1 MKKMD
6 MLQCLKKEKIVAVIR
21 MEPKEAI
28 AVIHKIIEGGVHFI
42 EVTLTVPGALEM
54 ISVLAKEYKNS
65 DVVIGSGTVLD
76 PVAARLSILNGAE
89 FVVAPSFNPEIAKMC
104 NLYGKAYI
112 PGIYTPND
120 IAQALEYGVDVLKL
134 FPATDLPASTVKTL
148 KGPFPQAD
156 FLISGSMTAEKFDA
170 WLKGGAFCVA
180 VGGALTNYDKTE
192 GIESIVNKAREFT
205 AIAKKYDAK
214 GR

>member
-1 MKKMD
+1 
-6 MLQCLKKEKIVAVIR
+6 

-42 EVTLTVPGALEM
+42 EVTLTVPGALDM
-54 ISVLAKEYKNS
+54 ISVLAKEYQNS
-65 DVVIGSGTVLD
+65 EVVIGAGTVLD
-76 PVAARLSILNGAE
+76 PVTARTAILNGAE
-89 FVVAPSFNPEIAKMC
+89 FVVAPSFDPEIAKMC

-112 PGIYTPND
+112 PGVYTPND
-120 IAQALEYGVDVLKL
+120 IKKALEYGSDLLKL

-156 FLISGSMTAEKFDA
+156 FLISGSMTAEKFDT

-180 VGGALTNYDKTE
+180 VGGALTNYDKNK
-192 GIESIVNKAREFT
+192 GMDSIVKKAEEFVS
-205 AIAKKYDAK
+205 IAKKYEK
-214 GR
+214 GSR